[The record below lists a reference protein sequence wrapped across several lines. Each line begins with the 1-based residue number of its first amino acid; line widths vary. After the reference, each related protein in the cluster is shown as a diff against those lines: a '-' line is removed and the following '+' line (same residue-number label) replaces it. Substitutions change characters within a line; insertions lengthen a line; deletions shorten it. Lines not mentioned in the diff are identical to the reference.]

1 MTMLLLELRIR
12 RRWERKV
19 IKSHLVDKKI
29 FKTVVITI
37 EKDCSQLF
45 QLSVYGT
52 WKLDQGTPDMAE
64 LRKVGKS

>member
-37 EKDCSQLF
+37 ERDCSQLF

-52 WKLDQGTPDMAE
+52 WKLDQGTLDIAE

>member
-1 MTMLLLELRIR
+1 MLLLELRIR

-52 WKLDQGTPDMAE
+52 WKLDQGTLDMAE
-64 LRKVGKS
+64 LRKVGRS

>member
-19 IKSHLVDKKI
+19 IKSHLVDKTI

-37 EKDCSQLF
+37 ERDCSQLF

-52 WKLDQGTPDMAE
+52 WKLDQGTLDMAE
-64 LRKVGKS
+64 LRKVGRS